1 MLVPG
6 CWIFSLTE
14 TTEFTEFLGFSL
26 CPLRTLREIF
36 YKLKLV
42 GLPASGWTE
51 RQSLFN
57 DVVAFSKIVK
67 SPDDFIVRSLYHVCK
82 N

>member
-42 GLPASGWTE
+42 GLPASGTE

-57 DVVAFSKIVK
+57 DGVAFSKIVK
-67 SPDDFIVRSLYHVCK
+67 SAR
-82 N
+82 

>member
-1 MLVPG
+1 MLDF
-6 CWIFSLTE
+6 FSHRDHRVHRV
-14 TTEFTEFLGFSL
+14 FRFFSVT
-26 CPLRTLREIF
+26 LRTLREIF

-42 GLPASGWTE
+42 GLPASGWTA

-57 DVVAFSKIVK
+57 DGVAFSKIVK
-67 SPDDFIVRSLYHVCK
+67 SPDDFIVRSPYHVCK